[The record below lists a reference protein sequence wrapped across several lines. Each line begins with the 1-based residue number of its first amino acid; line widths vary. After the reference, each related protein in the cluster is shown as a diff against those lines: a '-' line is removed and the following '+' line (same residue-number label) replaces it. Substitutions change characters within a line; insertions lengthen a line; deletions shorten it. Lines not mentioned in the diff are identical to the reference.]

1 MKEIETVRI
10 DQIGFLNGDDLADSV
25 GRLGQSA
32 LRSGVSSAA
41 TAALVRLT
49 CQAHGVQVT
58 GLSRD
63 YLDVHLE
70 ELHSLRL
77 VYWTGGSSLKMV

>member
-10 DQIGFLNGDDLADSV
+10 NEIDFLNADDLADSV
-25 GRLGQSA
+25 GRLGQST

-49 CQAHGVQVT
+49 CQAHGIQVA

-63 YLDVHLE
+63 YLNVHLE

-77 VYWTGGSSLKMV
+77 VYWTGGNSLKMV